1 MENVRIYQCSG
12 LAGSAR
18 FEQAP
23 VFSDT
28 PLPLLHTEPQPL
40 HIDNTTALGIET
52 SSTATP
58 HKHILVGLLNAAI
71 IALTYLGY
79 KLPILPLL
87 ATWNY
92 HSGGARCGLGV

>member
-1 MENVRIYQCSG
+1 MRYANNIPAWRLAKMENVRIYRCSG

-40 HIDNTTALGIET
+40 HLDNTA
-52 SSTATP
+52 
-58 HKHILVGLLNAAI
+58 KHR
-71 IALTYLGY
+71 
-79 KLPILPLL
+79 P
-87 ATWNY
+87 W
-92 HSGGARCGLGV
+92 H